1 VLSEVSTGSFARL
14 SAGVAE
20 LGSVAAREGVAAA
33 GGTIGSCCAGF
44 ADGVLGGSAG
54 ALTLC
59 GF

>member
-1 VLSEVSTGSFARL
+1 
-14 SAGVAE
+14 VAE